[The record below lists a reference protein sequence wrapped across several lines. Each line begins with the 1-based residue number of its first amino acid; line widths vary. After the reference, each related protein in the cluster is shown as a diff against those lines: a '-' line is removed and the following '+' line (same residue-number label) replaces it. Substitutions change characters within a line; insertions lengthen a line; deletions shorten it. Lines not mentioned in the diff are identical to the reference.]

1 MPNYAQIAILL
12 VEDDKHTRGLIRRM
26 LLQLGVRSITE
37 AEDGQAGYLEVLRT
51 RPDLVFCDVHME
63 PVDGRAF
70 LHKLRESP
78 LAGIARTPVV
88 FLTGDAQRDTVMF
101 AKEHAINGYLV
112 KPVSPADLKSRID
125 AALAPA

>member
-1 MPNYAQIAILL
+1 MPNYAQISILI
-12 VEDDKHTRGLIRRM
+12 VEDDKHTRNLIRRM
-26 LLQLGVRSITE
+26 LTQIGVRSITE
-37 AEDGQAGYLEVLRT
+37 AEEGQAGYIEVLRT

-70 LHKLRESP
+70 LRQVRTSKMP
-78 LAGIARTPVV
+78 GIAETRVV
-88 FLTGDAQRDTVMF
+88 FLTGDAQRDTVLF

-125 AALAPA
+125 AALG